1 MARTK
6 SYVLILILLVLGLS
20 TSASAQSD
28 NKTLSAVLIDNSG
41 SMRSQFARVRD
52 LGDGIVRHAYL
63 DGTSAVFSFEAA
75 GKPEDRPPLALTN
88 SGWTSNRALLR
99 GYVRN
104 LRIEPGQ
111 TTLFD
116 AIHAMAEQVNAKA
129 NIEKDSYARK
139 VLVLITD
146 GEDRLSRIKSKQLFA
161 ELKQANIQVYAV
173 GLVQAL
179 DKEVGFIG
187 KGPRGAAVKFL
198 KSVAESTGGRGIFP
212 KTNKDDVDTLLR
224 ELFPGQ

>member
-1 MARTK
+1 MVRTK
-6 SYVLILILLVLGLS
+6 SYVWILVLLVLGVSSS
-20 TSASAQSD
+20 TSAQSD
-28 NKTLSAVLIDNSG
+28 KKTLSAVLIDNSG
-41 SMRSQFARVRD
+41 SMRSQFARVRRFGRRD
-52 LGDGIVRHAYL
+52 RAAP
-63 DGTSAVFSFEAA
+63 TPSMERARFSVLRLENP
-75 GKPEDRPPLALTN
+75 KDRPPLALTN

-104 LRIEPGQ
+104 LQIEPGQ
-111 TTLFD
+111 TAPFD
-116 AIHAMAEQVNAKA
+116 AIHAVAEQINAKA

-146 GEDRLSRIKSKQLFA
+146 GEDRLSRIKSKQLLA

-187 KGPRGAAVKFL
+187 ESPRGAAAKFL
-198 KSVAESTGGRGIFP
+198 KGVAESTGGRVVFP
-212 KTNKDDVDTLLR
+212 KTNKDDVNTLFR
-224 ELFPGQ
+224 

>member
-20 TSASAQSD
+20 NSTRGQSD
-28 NKTLSAVLIDNSG
+28 KKTLSAVLIDNSG
-41 SMRSQFARVRD
+41 SMRSQFVRVTD
-52 LGDGIVRHAYL
+52 LGDGIVQHTHL
-63 DGTSAVFSFEAA
+63 DGTSAVFSFEAT
-75 GKPEDRPPLALTN
+75 GNPKDSPPLALTN
-88 SGWTSNRALLR
+88 SGWTSNRSLLR

-116 AIHAMAEQVNAKA
+116 AIHSMAEQMNAKA

-146 GEDRLSRIKSKQLFA
+146 GEDRLSKIKSKQLLA

-187 KGPRGAAVKFL
+187 KSPRGGAVKFL
-198 KSVAESTGGRGIFP
+198 RSIAESTGGRVVLP
-212 KTNKDDVDTLLR
+212 KTNRDDVDTLLR
-224 ELFPGQ
+224 ELFAGQ